1 MTVPAE
7 RDTQATA
14 PPTGDAV
21 APTPTEAEPAP
32 EAAASDVEAPTPTEE
47 PAPEGPAPDA
57 EAPEAAAT
65 DAEAAEAEGPNE
77 PNGDDDVRAVETD
90 LDELVA
96 RAQERDEY
104 LALAQRTQADFDNYR
119 RRIARDIV
127 SAEGRGVAKLAKS
140 LLPALDNVERALAAA
155 DSHADVAPSGE
166 KGLVEGIRLLHSELS
181 AALARNGIESFRPT
195 GEPFDPEQHEAM
207 AQHPTEGAE
216 SGTVV
221 EVYEPGYRMEGTVL
235 RPARVVVAA

>member
-1 MTVPAE
+1 VTVPAE

-21 APTPTEAEPAP
+21 APTPTEEPAP
-32 EAAASDVEAPTPTEE
+32 TEESVTDAAA
-47 PAPEGPAPDA
+47 PAE
-57 EAPEAAAT
+57 PEAK
-65 DAEAAEAEGPNE
+65 E
-77 PNGDDDVRAVETD
+77 PTGDDDVKAVETD
-90 LDELVA
+90 LDELVS
-96 RAQERDEY
+96 RAEERDEY

-195 GEPFDPEQHEAM
+195 GERFDPEQHEAM

-221 EVYEPGYRMEGTVL
+221 EVYEPGYRMEGAVI